1 MNGSGKT
8 STIKDGQPGINIFVF
23 AREVLYEKDPNEGK
37 LLIKTNNTM
46 KGFLQRTDPHFRK
59 WAFGV
64 HGVYGEEPDLEI
76 RGAWMWR
83 GTDLP

>member
-1 MNGSGKT
+1 MKAEFEWFWQNFDDQGWS
-8 STIKDGQPGINIFVF
+8 
-23 AREVLYEKDPNEGK
+23 AWEVLYEKDPNEGK